1 MEEMKNSENL
11 LLSFAPNKRKN
22 GGTRT
27 EKCHTVERG
36 EPINMGEKEGNA
48 RWFRE
53 YYIKTVECAQF
64 TVK

>member
-36 EPINMGEKEGNA
+36 EPINKALPWVKKKETHVDFVN
-48 RWFRE
+48 
-53 YYIKTVECAQF
+53 IT
-64 TVK
+64 